1 MQWPITVVTT
11 NDVRTDGRHMLDG
24 INPTSGDISAY
35 GAAQRLQATE
45 KGATDFR
52 LGSVHGVPASPPP
65 EVLRALDSAARVD
78 DELRSRG
85 LRVSFDQQADGSVRV
100 GVVDQGSGDLVGV
113 ASSASHALDVFSGDA
128 PLVDLTA

>member
-1 MQWPITVVTT
+1 
-11 NDVRTDGRHMLDG
+11 MLDG

-45 KGATDFR
+45 KGAADFR
-52 LGSVHGVPASPPP
+52 LGSIHGVPASPPP

-85 LRVSFDQQADGSVRV
+85 LRVSFDQQDDGSVRV
-100 GVVDQGSGDLVGV
+100 GVVDESGDLVGV
-113 ASSASHALDVFSGDA
+113 ASSPSHALDVFSGDA
-128 PLVDLTA
+128 SLVDLTA

>member
-1 MQWPITVVTT
+1 
-11 NDVRTDGRHMLDG
+11 MLDG

-35 GAAQRLQATE
+35 GAAQRVQATE
-45 KGATDFR
+45 KAASDFSLAT
-52 LGSVHGVPASPPP
+52 VHGVPASPPT

-85 LRVSFDQQADGSVRV
+85 LRVSFDQQDDGSVRV
-100 GVVDQGSGDLVGV
+100 GVVDESGSLVGV
-113 ASSASHALDVFSGDA
+113 ASSATHALDVFSGDA

>member
-1 MQWPITVVTT
+1 
-11 NDVRTDGRHMLDG
+11 MLDG
-24 INPTSGDISAY
+24 IHPSSGDISAY

-45 KGATDFR
+45 KAASFNLAT
-52 LGSVHGVPASPPP
+52 VHGVPASPPP

-85 LRVSFDQQADGSVRV
+85 LRVSFDQQDDGSVHV
-100 GVVDQGSGDLVGV
+100 GVVDETGSLVGV
-113 ASSASHALDVFSGDA
+113 ASSPSHALDVFSGDA